1 MIRGQKYRF
10 INNSGGSHPFYIQSA
25 GSAYSTGVTGNGNT
39 SGNID
44 FVPRNDAPANLQYNC
59 TAHGGMLGNIYIVGQ
74 YMANGANNRVLTAT
88 GSYGI
93 NGESNLTFDGTT
105 LSCGGQFS
113 GNGSLLT
120 NLNAGNLTGTI
131 DDARLP
137 STISSDITGNAA
149 SADTVDVGT
158 ANANQNYYPVFT
170 ETSGSGKT
178 VNIDGGNNLT
188 YNPGTNTLTAGTLSA
203 TNVTAT
209 SELHIGSYSN
219 ISSGIYNFTA
229 SAGSAVTADS
239 TAVGSANAIE
249 YTIFVSNGSNIQTQK
264 VLIMDNG
271 TTAYIQEFA
280 AMSNPN
286 LIATFSADVNS
297 GNVRLRATPETG
309 ISGSTTIKFTKMII
323 E

>member
-1 MIRGQKYRF
+1 MTNLSDI
-10 INNSGGSHPFYIQSA
+10 IASNN
-25 GSAYSTGVTGNGNT
+25 
-39 SGNID
+39 
-44 FVPRNDAPANLQYNC
+44 
-59 TAHGGMLGNIYIVGQ
+59 
-74 YMANGANNRVLTAT
+74 VLT
-88 GSYGI
+88 
-93 NGESNLTFDGTT
+93 
-105 LSCGGQFS
+105 
-113 GNGSLLT
+113 T
-120 NLNAGNLTGTI
+120 NNVQTVTNKSIDASQLTGTI
-131 DDARLP
+131 NDANLP

-149 SADTVDVGT
+149 SADTIDVT
-158 ANANQNYYPVFT
+158 ATSTSANYFVTFVA
-170 ETSGSGKT
+170 SAGSGKT
-178 VNIDGGNNLT
+178 LRGDSGIVYNPSSNNLAVSGDIT
-188 YNPGTNTLTAGTLSA
+188 A
-203 TNVTAT
+203 TNVTTT

>member
-1 MIRGQKYRF
+1 MYSQENGRTF
-10 INNSGGSHPFYIQSA
+10 IYNPSSNNLAVSG
-25 GSAYSTGVTGNGNT
+25 
-39 SGNID
+39 
-44 FVPRNDAPANLQYNC
+44 
-59 TAHGGMLGNIYIVGQ
+59 
-74 YMANGANNRVLTAT
+74 
-88 GSYGI
+88 
-93 NGESNLTFDGTT
+93 
-105 LSCGGQFS
+105 
-113 GNGSLLT
+113 
-120 NLNAGNLTGTI
+120 
-131 DDARLP
+131 
-137 STISSDITGNAA
+137 DIT
-149 SADTVDVGT
+149 
-158 ANANQNYYPVFT
+158 
-170 ETSGSGKT
+170 
-178 VNIDGGNNLT
+178 
-188 YNPGTNTLTAGTLSA
+188 A
-203 TNVTAT
+203 TNVTTT